1 LEGDKMK
8 EFYGLPFSTFAAFI
22 VTGITIILAAI
33 YALYHKGD
41 ENDE

>member
-1 LEGDKMK
+1 MK

-22 VTGITIILAAI
+22 VTGITIILAVI
-33 YALYHKGD
+33 YAFCFKGD